1 MKNRVKQMRQRRKLT
16 QEALANELGISRQ
29 SLISIEKDRYSPSL
43 PIAFAIAAFFDKSV
57 EEIFIYDGN
66 TEH

>member
-16 QEALANELGISRQ
+16 QEALAKELGISRQ
-29 SLISIEKDRYSPSL
+29 SLISIENGKYNPSL
-43 PIAFAIAAFFDKSV
+43 ELAFSISAFFNIRM
-57 EEIFIYDGN
+57 EEIFIYHGN